1 MWFRNKVPNNESLYK
16 VSSEADVHKCS
27 SKYFFLII
35 SHRYFPV
42 NIVKFKNSVFIE
54 NLQWL
59 LLLALDICRSSLLN
73 QRHNLGWF
81 LLKRFLDLFKVHY
94 IISRNIPAHFCWL
107 TCRKQKLIQGKTL
120 QHGLFVLIL
129 DFWQFRHSNF
139 SWVKS

>member
-1 MWFRNKVPNNESLYK
+1 MWSRNKVPNNESLYK

-59 LLLALDICRSSLLN
+59 LLLALDISRSSLLN

-94 IISRNIPAHFCWL
+94 IISRNHSSPFLLINLQEAKTYPRQNTAAWTICSDIRLL
-107 TCRKQKLIQGKTL
+107 T
-120 QHGLFVLIL
+120 V
-129 DFWQFRHSNF
+129 
-139 SWVKS
+139 